1 MKNTRDGQAAAENPY
16 VVQID
21 KFANSLRHLS
31 NTFLKLERQRESLTQ
46 AEIENIFLEVDE
58 KICKDCE
65 KRKWCMGENAIYTYQ
80 MVYEILSAVEEC
92 GIELDMEVKRKLQKR
107 CIQAPRF
114 LRETLEIFQGAKRTL
129 LFNNQI
135 GRASCRE
142 RV

>member
-65 KRKWCMGENAIYTYQ
+65 KRKWCMGEN
-80 MVYEILSAVEEC
+80 
-92 GIELDMEVKRKLQKR
+92 
-107 CIQAPRF
+107 
-114 LRETLEIFQGAKRTL
+114 
-129 LFNNQI
+129 
-135 GRASCRE
+135 GRS
-142 RV
+142 